1 MRRYLQARGV
11 VLRVTC
17 SWKIFLNIYPSGA
30 ALRNKRLMNIVF
42 IGMSGSG
49 KSIFAKYCAD
59 LLNMPI
65 IDLDSEICRKY
76 GGSIPAI
83 FAAGGE
89 KLFRELELNEAIEA
103 ANASG
108 AIIATGGGTVTQKD
122 AMLAL
127 KKSGLVVHLNCD
139 LQTLTD
145 RLGGAND
152 ERPLLET
159 ASLAETL
166 QKMLDERERLYYE
179 YADVVLNET
188 DVLKSRNIENAPL
201 GDQLGALYLE
211 LVLKL
216 EKKVY
221 AKFK

>member
-1 MRRYLQARGV
+1 
-11 VLRVTC
+11 
-17 SWKIFLNIYPSGA
+17 
-30 ALRNKRLMNIVF
+30 MNIVF

-49 KSIFAKYCAD
+49 KSTFAKYCAD

-103 ANASG
+103 ANSSG

-127 KKSGLVVHLNCD
+127 KKSGLVVYLNCD